1 MKKIL
6 FTINRNMPRKVWSLL
21 IIFFIVRMALSL
33 LFPLTAD
40 ESYYWLWSKH
50 ISLSYVDH
58 PPMVAYINF
67 LFTFGKEFLFGIRF
81 GANLLFLIASAL
93 LYLIAKKTTNEKV
106 AFQSLIIFN
115 LIPHYLIIWLT
126 QFVEIPLAVFWL
138 LSILI
143 LTMIVQDKNE
153 KLWYLLGITLG
164 LGYLSKYTMFLF
176 WPCLLIFFW
185 LSKENRYWFKKKE
198 LYFGIIISAVFF
210 LPVILWNWQHDWISF
225 TYHSTKATTDAT
237 GTNFLAFIADQLI
250 HFTPFIIF
258 TMFNANRYCLK
269 KDDNTKLLFSFSV
282 PILLFFLLI
291 SLKVKVWAHWPAI
304 GYILTIP
311 NIVLYLT
318 ETKKSLGKFISWIT
332 VFSLLVLGILFW
344 LSPGIL
350 LNQQNYQ
357 KNTELKILIPKD
369 IKVYTQNYASAS
381 LLEFYL
387 KKTTYLAT
395 GFMKVGQSWGTA
407 QYKLWGIPDLK
418 SGEDIIFFGEDSETT
433 HDIAKQQFKKVEILP
448 HKLYLI
454 EDYMTNNFVFMKL
467 SGYRG
472 TSNHP

>member
-1 MKKIL
+1 
-6 FTINRNMPRKVWSLL
+6 MPRKVWTLL

-50 ISLSYVDH
+50 LAFSYVDH

-67 LFTFGKEFLFGIRF
+67 LFTFGQDFLVGIRL
-81 GANLLFLIASAL
+81 GANVLFLIASAL
-93 LYLIAKKTTNEKV
+93 LYIIAKKTTNEKV

-138 LSILI
+138 LSVLI

-185 LSKENRYWFKKKE
+185 LSKENRYWLKKKE
-198 LYFGIIISAVFF
+198 LYFGVIISALFF

-225 TYHSTKATTDAT
+225 TYHSTKATADAV
-237 GTNFLAFIADQLI
+237 GANFLAFVGDQLI
-250 HFTPFIIF
+250 HYTPFIIF
-258 TMFNANRYCLK
+258 ALFNANRYCLK
-269 KDDNTKLLFSFSV
+269 KNDDTKILFAFSA
-282 PILLFFLLI
+282 PILIFFFLLSFKI
-291 SLKVKVWAHWPAI
+291 KVWAHWPAI

-332 VFSLLVLGILFW
+332 VFSLLILGILFW
-344 LSPGIL
+344 LSPAIL

-357 KNTELKILIPKD
+357 KNAELKHLVPKD
-369 IKVYTQNYASAS
+369 IKIYTKNNVSAS

-387 KKTTYLAT
+387 KRPTYLAT
-395 GFMKVGQSWGTA
+395 GFMRIGYPWGTA
-407 QYKLWGIPDLK
+407 QYETWGIPNLK
-418 SGEDIIFFGEDSETT
+418 KGESIIYFGEDNQETK
-433 HDIAKQQFKKVEILP
+433 DMAKQHFSKTEILP
-448 HKLYLI
+448 YKMELI
-454 EDYMTNNFVFMKL
+454 EEYITNNFKFIKMTGYKG
-467 SGYRG
+467 SG
-472 TSNHP
+472 NHP